1 MWHAAGTLTVRN
13 VAIPESFVV
22 LDELLDG
29 DLENDPSTVRG
40 LTNHLP
46 MALVAKA
53 ALGAPPEELR
63 RFASKYE
70 TRLRPRSGA
79 NRELTR
85 STWRRALGE
94 PAAYSDLDDFFGRE
108 ISARGVDDTV
118 RTYMDELM
126 AGVSAA
132 AFHGPIR
139 LSYALD
145 AASPSRVGSAL
156 AYFAANAAPLAPL
169 ETVEKTTDSPEAI
182 LSLISNEWRGGSVP
196 SLPLISDEMHWAA
209 RQPSFT
215 RLVSSL
221 SVDDRTP
228 QRLAD
233 AALKLY
239 ATTDDFTALHGVTGL
254 EALARIRPCVDD
266 VSAFDRFSF
275 QALAA
280 AYLAIGAPPVWSR
293 DRLDEF
299 ASSTTLEQSEVQ
311 KRGAMSD
318 DEHVAKLVFSAQRLH
333 ASKAEPLYLAIAER
347 AAMNDRSVP
356 TTDARDD
363 DA

>member
-1 MWHAAGTLTVRN
+1 MRFAARALTVRK
-13 VAIPESFVV
+13 VEIPVSSAV
-22 LDELLDG
+22 LDELLDR
-29 DLENDPSTVRG
+29 DLENDPSTTRG

-53 ALGAPPEELR
+53 ALGAPPDELR
-63 RFASKYE
+63 RFTLRYE
-70 TRLRPRSGA
+70 ARLRPRSGV

-85 STWRRALGE
+85 STWRRAVGE
-94 PAAYSDLDDFFGRE
+94 PAAYSDLDDFFRRE
-108 ISARGVDDTV
+108 ISTRGVDDTV
-118 RTYMDELM
+118 RTYLSDLM

-145 AASPSRVGSAL
+145 AASPLRVGSAL

-169 ETVEKTTDSPEAI
+169 ETVEEMTDSPETI
-182 LSLISNEWRGGSVP
+182 LSLISTEWRGAPVP

-209 RQPSFT
+209 RQPTFS

-228 QRLAD
+228 QRLAA
-233 AALKLY
+233 AALTLY

-254 EALARIRPCVDD
+254 EALARIRPYVDD
-266 VSAFDRFSF
+266 VGEFDRFSF

-280 AYLAIGAPPVWSR
+280 AYLAIGAPPVWSH

-299 ASSTTLEQSEVQ
+299 ASSTTIEQSEVQ

-347 AAMNDRSVP
+347 AAKNDRSVP